1 MCGTLVGGGE
11 GGGVGVGVRVGGSCC
26 CVKEWDGMGWA
37 RGCGDR
43 PGG

>member
-1 MCGTLVGGGE
+1 MCGTLDGGG
-11 GGGVGVGVRVGGSCC
+11 GGGDVGVGVRVGGSCC
-26 CVKEWDGMGWA
+26 CVMSGMGWA